1 MHDHLRPVERRVL
14 AMRDAGESVE
24 QIAGRLRRSPEHV
37 ERIIAWTDIPRSG
50 PAPRMAARA
59 RERIVL
65 AMRGNGDPHDLI
77 AERFGRSEGFIRQ
90 MEGLAHYRRA
100 LDLLG

>member
-14 AMRDAGESVE
+14 ALRDAGESSE
-24 QIAGRLRRSPEHV
+24 QIARRLRRSPEHV
-37 ERIIAWTDIPRSG
+37 DRIIGWTDIPRSG
-50 PAPRMAARA
+50 PPPRLAARA
-59 RERIVL
+59 RERLVL
-65 AMRGNGDPHDLI
+65 ALRGDGVDHGTI
-77 AERFGRSEGFIRQ
+77 AERFGRSEGFIRR